1 MRGNRH
7 GRYLSQLQAK
17 DQPLKKAHRH
27 GSGNT
32 AQPEILAERGLD
44 ALQRERFKEA
54 IELFKQAIRVEPRP
68 DWKERLADAYRGR
81 ARDLAAKG
89 MFKEAS
95 MVLENTIV
103 ADGVIRDPEL
113 YLSCLIRDGQQQKA
127 AAYLFNHPP
136 EQEDLEA
143 LAAALL
149 VSVPQLPD
157 LAPSATPE
165 QRRWRDLA
173 IASRAALAAG
183 WDGAPAAEINH
194 HLNAIS
200 LRSAFR
206 PLRLLLKTLISPRE
220 DADQT
225 RRVLDTIPPGSPFYP
240 LRQAVAAA
248 VLRDEALE
256 ADTWNRLTPR
266 QQTFVA
272 ETAGLPPG
280 ASQFLARMAE
290 AERGGPGALFNFL
303 LKQADLPQADV
314 RNACIN
320 LLPRLPDRVSQFERS
335 FGALSPVERNRIQAL
350 AAEERGDWE
359 AAVRGWSATAAAIA
373 RDAIVHRGSDRESH
387 LARGVIYRHLAD
399 IARKNPQIEAN
410 DGFDDPVVA
419 HLKRACEADPDH
431 LPSRLDL
438 IGRYCEDASSANDPA
453 VAKDWH
459 QLVEETVK
467 RFPDDAR
474 VLQRALDSA
483 LARKAYKQAAGFAR
497 KVLRINAINPGVR
510 RQMIE
515 LQISYAR
522 KQMRAQR
529 PDLATKGLAEAAEW
543 ERADAPSGPLRIAR
557 ALVER
562 RAGSADQ
569 TDAKLREGVA
579 LAGGGVAGWF
589 RARLEADFMKAGG
602 EVGWLQR
609 ELARAREI
617 LPTADA
623 IMAIVAAL
631 GQPEA
636 GDNKKAVASLLLG
649 LRTWLQQ
656 GAAIDWKPS
665 EFQAMA
671 EMLARFEAYDLL
683 RDYAKAARQR
693 DPANS
698 AWRFHEIV
706 GRTQGKAD
714 RLSMAEEDEL
724 MAITR
729 AAGERQDFH
738 MVTRIGRYLD
748 QDANRRGRG
757 RQGSDWGPPD
767 PDDDMDDEDVMA
779 LFAAM
784 LSEMPRATAAN
795 LRDLVKDIG
804 REKAIAE
811 LVGQM
816 KSSLGREMPL
826 SLLRELCAA
835 MVAQAMGGGGHSRQ
849 SNPRP
854 GLPF

>member
-1 MRGNRH
+1 
-7 GRYLSQLQAK
+7 L
-17 DQPLKKAHRH
+17 KAHRH

-32 AQPEILAERGLD
+32 ARPEILAERGLD
-44 ALQRERFKEA
+44 ALQRERFKDA
-54 IELFKQAIRVEPRP
+54 IELFKQAIRAEPRT
-68 DWKERLADAYRGR
+68 DWRERLAEAYRGR

-89 MFKEAS
+89 MFKEAG

-103 ADGVIRDPEL
+103 VAGGVIRDPEL

-127 AAYLFNHPP
+127 AVYLLNHPP
-136 EQEDLEA
+136 EHEDLEA
-143 LAAALL
+143 LAAAVL

-173 IASRAALAAG
+173 IASRAALAAW
-183 WDGAPAAEINH
+183 WDGASATEVDGR
-194 HLNAIS
+194 LDAIS

-206 PLRLLLKTLISPRE
+206 PIRLLLKTLISPRE
-220 DADQT
+220 DADRT
-225 RRVLDTIPPGSPFYP
+225 RRVLDTIQPGSPFFP

-248 VLRDEALE
+248 LLRGDALD

-280 ASQFLARMAE
+280 ASQFLARIGE
-290 AERGGPGALFNFL
+290 AERGGPGALFHFL
-303 LKQADLPQADV
+303 LKQAELPQADV

-320 LLPRLPDRVSQFERS
+320 LLPHVPDRVSQFERS
-335 FGALSPVERNRIQAL
+335 FGALSPVERSRIQAL

-359 AAVRGWSATAAAIA
+359 AAAGFWSATAGAIA
-373 RDAIVHRGSDRESH
+373 RGAVAHRGSDRASN

-399 IARKNPQIEAN
+399 IAGKHPEVEAN
-410 DGFDDPVVA
+410 DGSDDPVVA
-419 HLKRACEADPDH
+419 YLIRACEADPDH
-431 LPSRLDL
+431 LQSHLDV
-438 IGRYCEDASSANDPA
+438 IGRYRADASSASDSSA
-453 VAKDWH
+453 AKDWH
-459 QLVEETVK
+459 QSVEETVK

-474 VLQRALDSA
+474 VLQQALDSA
-483 LARKAYKQAAGFAR
+483 LARKAYKQAATFAR
-497 KVLRINAINPGVR
+497 RVLRINAINPGVR

-515 LQISYAR
+515 LQIAYAR
-522 KQMRAQR
+522 KQMRARR
-529 PDLATKGLAEAAEW
+529 PDLALKGLAEAAEW
-543 ERADAPSGPLRIAR
+543 ERADAPSAPLRIAR

-562 RAGSADQ
+562 TGATDQ
-569 TDAKLREGVA
+569 TEARLREGVA

-589 RARLEADFMKAGG
+589 RARLEADFMKAGD
-602 EVGWLQR
+602 EVGWLQQ
-609 ELARAREI
+609 ELARARETP
-617 LPTADA
+617 PTGDA

-649 LRTWLQQ
+649 LRPWLQK
-656 GAAIDWKPS
+656 GATIDWKPS

-693 DPANS
+693 DPANPS
-698 AWRFHEIV
+698 WRFHEIV

-724 MAITR
+724 MAITE

-738 MVTRIGRYLD
+738 MVTRIARFLD
-748 QDANRRGRG
+748 QDAKRRGLGRRRG
-757 RQGSDWGPPD
+757 GWGSPD
-767 PDDDMDDEDVMA
+767 PDDDMDGEDMMA

-811 LVGQM
+811 LAGQM
-816 KSSLGREMPL
+816 KFALGQELPPG
-826 SLLRELCAA
+826 LLQELCAA
-835 MVAQAMGGGGHSRQ
+835 MVAQAMGGGGRSRQ
-849 SNPRP
+849 GASRP
-854 GLPF
+854 GAARHGLPF

>member
-1 MRGNRH
+1 
-7 GRYLSQLQAK
+7 
-17 DQPLKKAHRH
+17 
-27 GSGNT
+27 
-32 AQPEILAERGLD
+32 
-44 ALQRERFKEA
+44 
-54 IELFKQAIRVEPRP
+54 
-68 DWKERLADAYRGR
+68 
-81 ARDLAAKG
+81 
-89 MFKEAS
+89 
-95 MVLENTIV
+95 
-103 ADGVIRDPEL
+103 
-113 YLSCLIRDGQQQKA
+113 
-127 AAYLFNHPP
+127 
-136 EQEDLEA
+136 
-143 LAAALL
+143 
-149 VSVPQLPD
+149 
-157 LAPSATPE
+157 
-165 QRRWRDLA
+165 
-173 IASRAALAAG
+173 
-183 WDGAPAAEINH
+183 
-194 HLNAIS
+194 
-200 LRSAFR
+200 
-206 PLRLLLKTLISPRE
+206 
-220 DADQT
+220 
-225 RRVLDTIPPGSPFYP
+225 
-240 LRQAVAAA
+240 
-248 VLRDEALE
+248 
-256 ADTWNRLTPR
+256 
-266 QQTFVA
+266 
-272 ETAGLPPG
+272 
-280 ASQFLARMAE
+280 
-290 AERGGPGALFNFL
+290 
-303 LKQADLPQADV
+303 
-314 RNACIN
+314 
-320 LLPRLPDRVSQFERS
+320 
-335 FGALSPVERNRIQAL
+335 
-350 AAEERGDWE
+350 
-359 AAVRGWSATAAAIA
+359 
-373 RDAIVHRGSDRESH
+373 
-387 LARGVIYRHLAD
+387 
-399 IARKNPQIEAN
+399 
-410 DGFDDPVVA
+410 
-419 HLKRACEADPDH
+419 
-431 LPSRLDL
+431 
-438 IGRYCEDASSANDPA
+438 
-453 VAKDWH
+453 
-459 QLVEETVK
+459 
-467 RFPDDAR
+467 
-474 VLQRALDSA
+474 
-483 LARKAYKQAAGFAR
+483 AYKQAAGFAR
-497 KVLRINAINPGVR
+497 RLLRINAINPGVR

-589 RARLEADFMKAGG
+589 RARLEADFMKAGD